1 MGRTRAWLS
10 ATLTALVAVFTIG
23 VSGMAWAHHRSDHAG
38 GNPKPGVMTE
48 DTDGDGV
55 GNAPDPQGDSDN
67 RHPSGKDRHEE
78 GGSSGN
84 QGNSSSEPD
93 ANGKG
98 PERDEGG
105 LDKPDGPGGLD
116 ILDQDGNNGCGND
129 DDFED
134 DNEGLCLGRQKDKP
148 ETETGA
154 EGETEADVEGEAPAE
169 IAVIEG
175 ASTEETTEVAPVES
189 ATIDAEV
196 LGEVI
201 QAEVLGELIEAAGV
215 DQEVLGSVVRSSG
228 GNAPVV
234 AGVPLAFTGANALM
248 LLGIALG
255 LGTVGLALVMIG
267 RRRAAA

>member
-1 MGRTRAWLS
+1 MRAWLS

-23 VSGMAWAHHRSDHAG
+23 VSGVAWAHHRSDHAG
-38 GNPKPGVMTE
+38 GNPKSGNVVTE
-48 DTDGDGV
+48 DDDNDGV
-55 GNAPDPQGDSDN
+55 PNAPDPNGDSDN

-93 ANGKG
+93 GNGNG

-134 DNEGLCLGRQKDKP
+134 DNEGLCLGRQKDKAED
-148 ETETGA
+148 ETEG
-154 EGETEADVEGEAPAE
+154 DVEDETSVDGT
-169 IAVIEG
+169 
-175 ASTEETTEVAPVES
+175 TEDSIEVAPVQS
-189 ATIDAEV
+189 GATDADVLGELIQAEV
-196 LGEVI
+196 LAEVI
-201 QAEVLGELIEAAGV
+201 QAEVLGAMIQATGEDEA
-215 DQEVLGSVVRSSG
+215 VLGSVVGAAGAS
-228 GNAPVV
+228 APVV
-234 AGVPLAFTGANALM
+234 AGVPLAFTGTNALM
-248 LLGIALG
+248 LIGMALG
-255 LGTVGLALVMIG
+255 LGTVGLALVVIG